1 NINEA
6 KINGVFIK
14 QYLPSEQKIILNDSI
29 SFEFDE
35 IWMEY
40 PWMYINQNKDIE
52 IDKSNNGIVLYKF
65 KNETDI
71 TIKNKGIEIFSKEIP
86 YSGYNNIYFEL
97 DNVNIKKD
105 TIDLIIN
112 FNDQG
117 NEGKKIVLDSQ
128 SIKLIKK

>member
-1 NINEA
+1 
-6 KINGVFIK
+6 
-14 QYLPSEQKIILNDSI
+14 
-29 SFEFDE
+29 
-35 IWMEY
+35 MEY